1 MRRPHAPAASL
12 VVLAAVGVT
21 GLAAAPAHAAQ
32 SACAPETGDWC
43 TSVAAKKGRRYLELS
58 TFSFRGTVEI
68 CVAGPKRRS
77 CRSTP
82 LRRQAHDV
90 YRARLR
96 WSTAFPD
103 QGRGRYRV
111 TFAPSVTGKQL
122 GPTLSFRVR

>member
-1 MRRPHAPAASL
+1 MRRPAALLASSA
-12 VVLAAVGVT
+12 VLAATAVG
-21 GLAAAPAHAAQ
+21 AAPAHAAR

-68 CVAGPKRRS
+68 CVAGPKRRT